1 MVDKLG
7 SVSPCPPTP
16 WLCCGL
22 DDGSLHSQCG
32 TGSRADLVL
41 KELLSFFNPAGGSLK
56 DKNNVSLF
64 QVTQN
69 SPQIK

>member
-1 MVDKLG
+1 MGPVWARG
-7 SVSPCPPTP
+7 P
-16 WLCCGL
+16 GR
-22 DDGSLHSQCG
+22 
-32 TGSRADLVL
+32 SRADLVL